1 MVSRPHEPAGA
12 RFTPEQFAVYRQ
24 GYDMALVM
32 ALRVMDLADR
42 RYRLASQTRQLTARA
57 TDG

>member
-1 MVSRPHEPAGA
+1 MVCRPHEPEGA

-24 GYDMALVM
+24 GYDVALVM

-42 RYRLASQTRQLTARA
+42 RYRLATRTKQLEAMNER
-57 TDG
+57 